1 MNLIKPVFAQGNEN
15 GRKLIVTAESKS
27 GKAYVRIIGRI
38 TDWNSNNSKDFQKQV
53 DELVKVHDDCE
64 VYINSQ
70 GGSVFEAAEINNQLK
85 RFKNVSV
92 RVGSLAAS
100 AATYFIACYPTTA
113 SLNSQLMIHKPSIS
127 ISGNEDQIQ
136 ADLKLLKNV
145 TKDYLAKYSKKT
157 GKTTAEIE
165 ELWKSGD
172 YWMSATEAK
181 ADGFIDFIDDE
192 AEAVMTSEDISILEA
207 CGAPIIPKPNS
218 ENQGK
223 TDNNSK
229 TQIMD
234 REELIAFLGLSAD
247 ATDEQI
253 ESAKRAMKVD
263 ALKQRSQEEANNLK
277 TKNEA
282 EAKAEKL
289 VDDAITAKKLTADQ
303 KETWLGL
310 AKADFEGTE
319 KALNALQS
327 KEKLSAHLTPADGSN
342 DASRAK
348 WTLEDYLEKDPE
360 AYEKLK
366 VDKPKEAE
374 ALEAAYFAKQ

>member
-1 MNLIKPVFAQGNEN
+1 MNLKKRVFAQGNEN
-15 GRKLIVTAESKS
+15 GRKLVLTAESKD

-38 TDWNSNNSKDFQKQV
+38 ADWNANNSKDFQAKV
-53 DELVKVHDDCE
+53 DELIKTHSECE

-85 RFKNVSV
+85 RFKTVTIT
-92 RVGSLAAS
+92 VGSLAAS

-113 SLNSQLMIHKPSIS
+113 SLNSQIMIHKPSVYT
-127 ISGNEDQIQ
+127 SGNEDQIQ
-136 ADLKLLKNV
+136 ADLKLLRNV

-165 ELWKSGD
+165 ELWKAGD

-192 AEAVMTSEDISILEA
+192 ADAELTSEDISILEA
-207 CGAPIIPKPNS
+207 CGAPIIPKVTATTKPK
-218 ENQGK
+218 QK
-223 TDNNSK
+223 SK
-229 TQIMD
+229 TQNIMD

-253 ESAKRAMKVD
+253 EAAKSALKVD
-263 ALKQRSQEEANNLK
+263 ALKQRSQADADKQKNETEAN
-277 TKNEA
+277 
-282 EAKAEKL
+282 AKAEKL
-289 VDDAITAKKLTADQ
+289 VDDAIVAKKLTADQ

-310 AKADFEGTE
+310 AKADFNGTE
-319 KALNALQS
+319 KALNAMVS
-327 KEKLSAHLTPADGSN
+327 REKLSANLTSADGSN

-366 VDKPKEAE
+366 AEKPKEAE
-374 ALEAAYFAKQ
+374 ALEAAYFGKQ

>member
-1 MNLIKPVFAQGNEN
+1 MNLKKGIVAQGNET
-15 GRKLIVTAESKS
+15 GRKLILTAESKD

-38 TDWNSNNSKDFQKQV
+38 VDWNANNSKDFQAKV
-53 DELVKVHDDCE
+53 DELIKTHSDCE

-85 RFKNVSV
+85 RFKTVTV
-92 RVGSLAAS
+92 TVGSLAAS

-113 SLNSQLMIHKPSIS
+113 SLNSQIMIHKPSIYTG
-127 ISGNEDQIQ
+127 GNEDQIQ

-145 TKDYLAKYSKKT
+145 TQDYLAKYSKKT

-165 ELWKSGD
+165 ELWKAGD

-181 ADGFIDFIDDE
+181 SDGFIDFIDDE
-192 AEAVMTSEDISILEA
+192 AEAVMTAEDVSILEA
-207 CGAPIIPKPNS
+207 CGAPIIPKVTS
-218 ENQGK
+218 ENK
-223 TDNNSK
+223 P
-229 TQIMD
+229 TQKPKNQNIMN

-253 ESAKRAMKVD
+253 EAAKSALKVD
-263 ALKQRSQEEANNLK
+263 ALKQRSQEAADKQKNETEAN
-277 TKNEA
+277 
-282 EAKAEKL
+282 AKAEKL
-289 VDDAITAKKLTADQ
+289 VDDAIVAKKLTADQ

-310 AKADFEGTE
+310 AKADFNGTE
-319 KALNALQS
+319 KALNAMLS
-327 KEKLSAHLTPADGSN
+327 REKLSANLTPADGSN

-366 VDKPKEAE
+366 VEKPKEAE
-374 ALEAAYFAKQ
+374 ALEAAYFGKQ

>member
-1 MNLIKPVFAQGNEN
+1 MNLIKPVFAQGNEK

-38 TDWNSNNSKDFQKQV
+38 SDWNANNSKDFQKKV
-53 DELVKVHDDCE
+53 DELVEAHDDCE
-64 VYINSQ
+64 LYINSQ

-85 RFKNVSV
+85 RFKSV
-92 RVGSLAAS
+92 TVTVGSLAAS

-113 SLNSQLMIHKPSIS
+113 SLNSQIMIHKPSMYVG
-127 ISGNEDQIQ
+127 GNEDQIQ

-157 GKTTAEIE
+157 GKTVAEIE
-165 ELWKSGD
+165 ELWKAGD

-181 ADGFIDFIDDE
+181 SEGFIDFIDDE
-192 AEAVMTSEDISILEA
+192 TEAVMTAEDISVLEA

-218 ENQGK
+218 EHQGK

-229 TQIMD
+229 TQIMN

-253 ESAKRAMKVD
+253 ESAKSAMKVD
-263 ALKQRSQEEANNLK
+263 ALKQRSQDEADKQKKETEAN
-277 TKNEA
+277 T
-282 EAKAEKL
+282 KAEKL
-289 VDDAITAKKLTADQ
+289 VDDAIAAKKLNADQ
-303 KETWLGL
+303 KDTWLGL
-310 AKADFEGTE
+310 AKADFDGTE